1 MKGVLVKDLYIA
13 RSNIL
18 VTIVSL
24 VVLGFGLSFL
34 LETSALLVLAPVA
47 ATTAAFISI
56 TSDAASK
63 WNKNVITMPVSR
75 NQIIGEKF
83 LFYIFLAVLGLF
95 TALIPCVVL
104 ACFGTDITL
113 HSLLLYGSIGI
124 SATLLAGGISL
135 PCAYLFDPE
144 KSQIVFMMSFMAS
157 TGIITGL
164 VLLIN
169 LVFPVKENILLAF
182 HIVLIISVI
191 WFFVSYRIAVKVY
204 RKRDI
209 N

>member
-13 RSNIL
+13 GSNLL

-47 ATTAAFISI
+47 ATTAVFISI

-83 LFYIFLAVLGLF
+83 LLYILLAVLGLL

-191 WFFVSYRIAVKVY
+191 WFFISYRVAIKVY

>member
-1 MKGVLVKDLYIA
+1 MIGVLVKDLYIA
-13 RSNIL
+13 KSNIL

-24 VVLGFGLSFL
+24 IVLGFGLSFL

-47 ATTAAFISI
+47 STTAAFISI

-75 NQIIGEKF
+75 EQIIGEKF
-83 LFYIFLAVLGLF
+83 LFYILLALLGMI
-95 TALIPCVVL
+95 TALIPCIAL
-104 ACFGTDITL
+104 ACFGADVTL
-113 HSLLLYGSIGI
+113 HSLFLYGSIGI

-144 KSQIVFMMSFMAS
+144 KSQVVFMMSFMAA

-169 LVFPVKENILLAF
+169 FVFSVKENILLAF

-191 WFFVSYRIAVKVY
+191 WFFISYRLAVKIY
-204 RKRDI
+204 QIRDI
-209 N
+209 T